1 MISDIIDTIHAKRVD
16 RCLKSNTTYS
26 HEYSKVIPGAEHVK
40 ILPNPRFMCEVFHIK
55 RVKYNNFYY
64 TLDMIYLIVT
74 EPRNAKQYFNEWQRE
89 ITT

>member
-16 RCLKSNTTYS
+16 RCYSTNAYS
-26 HEYSKVIPGAEHVK
+26 HEYAKIIPNE
-40 ILPNPRFMCEVFHIK
+40 RFLCELLHIK

-64 TLDMIYLIVT
+64 ALDMIYLIVT
-74 EPRNAKQYFNEWQRE
+74 EPRKAAQYWHEWRRE